1 VETGIEK
8 DRKELEEGMNLEDNP
23 KEEMAKT
30 GLKLII
36 EIIVLEAKM
45 NESMVPEKIRVSPMQ
60 AAEKDRVDPKIV
72 INLLIEVKAINKV

>member
-23 KEEMAKT
+23 KEEMVEIDIKQ
-30 GLKLII
+30 II
-36 EIIVLEAKM
+36 EIIVLEEKM
-45 NESMVPEKIRVSPMQ
+45 NESMVLEKIRVSPME